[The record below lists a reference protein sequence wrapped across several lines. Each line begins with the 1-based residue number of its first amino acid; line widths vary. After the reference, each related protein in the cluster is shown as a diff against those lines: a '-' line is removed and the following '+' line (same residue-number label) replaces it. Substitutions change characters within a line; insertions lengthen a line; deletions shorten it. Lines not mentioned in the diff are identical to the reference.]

1 MVEEEQ
7 GVAEVAKNVLETL
20 LNLMEVSATI
30 TPVSEP
36 LVGEENETV
45 SGVTLDIKGEDLGIL
60 IGRRG
65 QTLTCLQYLVRLMV
79 GHRTKLWLPI
89 VIDVEGYKRRR
100 QEALQALALRIAE
113 QVKTR
118 KVPFA
123 LEPMPPFDRRI
134 IHLALADNPDV
145 TTQSNGEG
153 EARKV
158 VIIPREKL

>member
-1 MVEEEQ
+1 MVEEEHD
-7 GVAEVAKNVLETL
+7 VAEVAKNVLETL

-45 SGVTLDIKGEDLGIL
+45 SGVALDITGEDLGIL